1 MNFNRET
8 QSFEVYKNKNGGWD
22 AYPKGEYKFTN
33 AKVDEDARTIIFD
46 YLVDNKNKVVEI
58 SFSVLKLLIDGKI
71 SIEE

>member
-22 AYPKGEYKFTN
+22 AYPKDEYKFAN
-33 AKVDEDARTIIFD
+33 AEIDEDARTIRLD

-71 SIEE
+71 SIKE